1 MTSTYVENTKFTWK
15 QFCKLW
21 DDLHIRGEYWCPPT
35 NTPVRLGWPPHT
47 WRIPTPE
54 LSSTVKLGMTS
65 TYVENTLSYLSRLM
79 EREDDLHI
87 RGEYKMLLNR
97 ALPMKGWPPHT
108 WRILKN
114 RVGNNPTLRMT
125 STYVENTST
134 LHEDNQAKKD
144 DLHIRGEYS
153 HHNIWYFFIVGWPP
167 HTWRIQDG
175 KVIYTDSDWM
185 TSTYVENTINF
196 GALMEDA

>member
-1 MTSTYVENTKFTWK
+1 MVASQHRMTSTYVENTKFTWK

-125 STYVENTST
+125 STYVENTS
-134 LHEDNQAKKD
+134 LFIRFLQLDRD
-144 DLHIRGEYS
+144 DLHIRGEY
-153 HHNIWYFFIVGWPP
+153 
-167 HTWRIQDG
+167 
-175 KVIYTDSDWM
+175 
-185 TSTYVENTINF
+185 
-196 GALMEDA
+196 

>member
-1 MTSTYVENTKFTWK
+1 MNSWDRKANTGWPPHTWRIPEKSIVVASQHRMTSTYVENTKFTWK

-87 RGEYKMLLNR
+87 RGEY
-97 ALPMKGWPPHT
+97 
-108 WRILKN
+108 
-114 RVGNNPTLRMT
+114 
-125 STYVENTST
+125 
-134 LHEDNQAKKD
+134 
-144 DLHIRGEYS
+144 S

-175 KVIYTDSDWM
+175 KVIYTDSDGM
-185 TSTYVENTINF
+185 TSTYVENTIE
-196 GALMEDA
+196 LPIIRKS